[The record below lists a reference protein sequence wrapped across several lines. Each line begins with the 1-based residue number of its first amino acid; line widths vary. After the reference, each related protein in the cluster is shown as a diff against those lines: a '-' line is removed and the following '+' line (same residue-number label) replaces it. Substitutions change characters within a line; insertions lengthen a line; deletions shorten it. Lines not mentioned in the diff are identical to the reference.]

1 MRILKGGD
9 QWLVLTYGIPLGA
22 RRVAKLNPIDKS
34 ITFIGPDFGDSRLKW
49 WTGAIT
55 YNGINCP
62 QIVVASSRSIRTL
75 ILSHNCISTFQ
86 KEKVE
91 MLLGHHVLSLV
102 MDVFTSCHITLTEF
116 WCWIQMTTMH
126 CSVPEKA
133 ISCAECTWIMV
144 VCTMGPLLGLMDVRM
159 VFLIRLI
166 SFLNVIH
173 REWFL

>member
-1 MRILKGGD
+1 MAGPNGFI
-9 QWLVLTYGIPLGA
+9 YGIPLGA

-55 YNGINCP
+55 DNGIIYCP
-62 QIVVASSRSIRTL
+62 PCDSDSRG
-75 ILSHNCISTFQ
+75 ILKIDTNTDTQNCISTFQ
-86 KEKVE
+86 KERVE

-133 ISCAECTWIMV
+133 ISCPECTWKQMV
-144 VCTMGPLLGLMDVRM
+144 VCTMGPLLGLTDVRM

-173 REWFL
+173 RE